1 MPDIC
6 RKQVAIGLI
15 IVIHGFWNTVGEISS
30 DLYRASLCD
39 IKKSKVK
46 PFELERNQ

>member
-1 MPDIC
+1 MIKNVKTLD
-6 RKQVAIGLI
+6 
-15 IVIHGFWNTVGEISS
+15 TVETVLTENLKSISGEISS